1 MIVRMLREN
10 DVKRSNQIHTRPN
23 QIMDRLLLCVEG
35 VTSTCR
41 RIPSLDSE
49 APNQIPETRLKW
61 KRGEV
66 TFERIWF
73 LNMKIVFLNVTCPSS
88 ENAWQDYFSLGCSS
102 SRTSVRVFERE
113 TFVHGSGVLLWAP
126 GIVSCAAICVLRP
139 AQPTN
144 TYQHSVFQISPGR
157 HP

>member
-1 MIVRMLREN
+1 MIVRMLREQ

-23 QIMDRLLLCVEG
+23 QIMDRLFVCWRGYVDM
-35 VTSTCR
+35 S
-41 RIPSLDSE
+41 PD
-49 APNQIPETRLKW
+49 PFTRFRSAKSNSGDPLEM

-126 GIVSCAAICVLRP
+126 GIVRSAAMCFLRP

-144 TYQHSVFQISPGR
+144 TYQHIVFQNSPGR